1 MKLHPNPNPATN
13 DGGIAIRRFR
23 AMGCH
28 ASVSITA
35 DDPEL
40 ASRLADRAVRRIA
53 HLERC
58 WTRFDDASDLSAINR
73 AAGGAVM
80 ADPST
85 ITLVTMMILAHRATE
100 GACDPTHRSASP
112 RGSRE
117 IESIRVDEAR
127 HVVCAPSGL
136 ELDPGSI
143 GKGLAADLVAHQAIE
158 GGASGAL
165 VEIGGD
171 LRATGVGPHHGF
183 WAIAVEDPYGDVR
196 RRGSILVREAGI
208 STSGLATT
216 PEVDGPEN
224 VSVDPVS
231 GRPLVVAPANVVS
244 ATVVAGSAVE
254 AEMWSTAL
262 LVVGDADLKPVVR
275 RSYLARVTL
284 GNGDTRSTEDWNRI
298 FSPDDSSREV
308 AHV

>member
-1 MKLHPNPNPATN
+1 MTVSASTLANTQI
-13 DGGIAIRRFR
+13 DTIAARRFR
-23 AMGCH
+23 AMGCQ
-28 ASVSITA
+28 ASVSIA
-35 DDPEL
+35 AVDPDL

-58 WTRFDDASDLSAINR
+58 WTRFDEASDLSAINR
-73 AAGGAVM
+73 AAGGAV
-80 ADPST
+80 AVDPST
-85 ITLVTMMILAHRATE
+85 TALIAMMVLAHRTT
-100 GACDPTHRSASP
+100 GGSCDSAHRSASP
-112 RGSRE
+112 HASRE

-127 HVVCAPSGL
+127 HVVCVPSGL

-143 GKGLAADLVAHQAIE
+143 GKGLAADLVARQAIE
-158 GGASGAL
+158 SGASGAL

-171 LRATGVGPHHGF
+171 VRATGVGPHHGF
-183 WAIAVEDPYGDVR
+183 WSIAVEDPFGDSR

-231 GRPLVVAPANVVS
+231 GRPLVVAPTNVVS

-262 LVVGDADLKPVVR
+262 LVVGDAELESVVR
-275 RSYLARVTL
+275 RGYLARVTF
-284 GNGDTRSTEDWNRI
+284 GNGDTRSTDDWNRI
-298 FSPDDSSREV
+298 FSPDDSSGEV